1 MFTQNWYTSYKL
13 GQLKQQEFLREAEQE
28 RLARLA
34 KPERLGH
41 ISVTRQIVAW
51 LRRQV
56 VTSDKQPQERPNR
69 PDPKHADLCI
79 YHAHR

>member
-1 MFTQNWYTSYKL
+1 MFTQNLYTSYKL

-34 KPERLGH
+34 KPERLGY
-41 ISVTRQIVAW
+41 ISVTRLLAW

>member
-1 MFTQNWYTSYKL
+1 MFNQDWYTSYKL
-13 GQLKQQEFLREAEQE
+13 GQFKQQEFLQEAERE
-28 RLARLA
+28 RLVRLA

-41 ISVTRQIVAW
+41 ISVFRRISTW

-56 VTSDKQPQERPNR
+56 VTSSKRLKERPNR
-69 PDPKHADLCI
+69 SDPEQADLCI